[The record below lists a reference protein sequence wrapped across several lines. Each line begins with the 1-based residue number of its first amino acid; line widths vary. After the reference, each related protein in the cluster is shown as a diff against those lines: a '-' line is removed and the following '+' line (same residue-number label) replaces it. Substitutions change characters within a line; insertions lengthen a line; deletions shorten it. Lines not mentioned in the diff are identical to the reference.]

1 MAKEK
6 SAQAAVNFCYEVIKF
21 SLAKK
26 ADLRYGMF
34 IEQCLPL
41 LYNK

>member
-6 SAQAAVNFCYEVIKF
+6 AAQSAVNFCYEVIKT
-21 SLAKK
+21 SIAGK
-26 ADLRYGMF
+26 ADPRYGMF

-41 LYNK
+41 LYK